1 MSGITFEWD
10 PNKAS
15 SNIKKHGVSFDEA
28 QSVFFDS
35 YARLIPDPE
44 SSFGEE
50 RFIILGKSNE
60 FSTLVVCHCY
70 REPDDNI
77 RIISARK
84 ADKFERKQYEEYRY
98 A

>member
-1 MSGITFEWD
+1 MSDIKFEWD

-15 SNIKKHGVSFDEA
+15 SNIKKHDVSFDEA

-35 YARLIPDPE
+35 YARLIPDPD

-50 RFIILGKSNE
+50 RFIILGQSRD
-60 FSTLVVCHCY
+60 FQALVVCHCY
-70 REPDDNI
+70 RDPDDNI

-84 ADKFERKQYEEYRY
+84 ADKSERKQYEEYRY

>member
-1 MSGITFEWD
+1 MGDVKFEWD

-35 YARLIPDPE
+35 YARLISDPD

-50 RFIILGKSNE
+50 RFIILGQSSDCKA
-60 FSTLVVCHCY
+60 LVVCHCY

>member
-1 MSGITFEWD
+1 MILNSNGILL
-10 PNKAS
+10 KRALIS
-15 SNIKKHGVSFDEA
+15 KKYGVSFDEA

-35 YARLIPDPE
+35 YARLIPDPD

-50 RFIILGKSNE
+50 CFIILGLSSDFKA
-60 FSTLVVCHCY
+60 LVVCHCY

>member
-1 MSGITFEWD
+1 MDDIKFEWD
-10 PNKAS
+10 PAKAS
-15 SNIKKHGVSFDEA
+15 ANIKKHGVSFDEA

-35 YARLIPDPE
+35 YARLIPDPD

-50 RFIILGKSNE
+50 RFIILGLSSDFKA
-60 FSTLVVCHCY
+60 LVVCHCY